1 MLLHRLF
8 FGALMIVAL
17 LALFYADDRL
27 SCRLGPP
34 RPEVYGPQ
42 APPATRPAPPQ
53 YGPQEPAGVESSAA
67 AAAAAPRSVLPL
79 GLERLDGLLVA
90 GVLLLLI
97 VAGTFEM
104 RRLAVAAGH
113 APILNWAVFVNA
125 VLLLI
130 TFHAWNSSGG
140 AAADYRHTVIWL
152 TLALAGAAW
161 LVARRRRPDHAI
173 GDIGVTLL
181 AVLYLGLLAQYLL
194 RLRLSGPAGGWLLL
208 YVVGVVKMGDIGAWF
223 TGRAFGRRK
232 LIAWLSPKKTVEGL
246 AGGVTAS
253 CLTAVLAAWLV
264 RGWPSAANDL
274 HDAFPGPARAVAF
287 GVLAAVVG
295 QAGDL
300 LESLFKRDAQV
311 KDSAAVVPAFGGV
324 LDILDSPLLV
334 APAACGVLLG

>member
-8 FGALMIVAL
+8 FGALLIAAL

-27 SCRLGPP
+27 SRRLGPP
-34 RPEVYGPQ
+34 QSEVYGPQ
-42 APPATRPAPPQ
+42 EPPTTLPPPPQ
-53 YGPQEPAGVESSAA
+53 YGPHEPGDADLSEPPAA
-67 AAAAAPRSVLPL
+67 AAFPL
-79 GLERLDGLLVA
+79 GLDRLDGLLVA

-140 AAADYRHTVIWL
+140 AAADERHTLIWL

-161 LVARRRRPDHAI
+161 LVARRRCPEHAI
-173 GDIGVTLL
+173 GDIAVTLL
-181 AVLYLGLLAQYLL
+181 TVLYLGFLAQYLL

-208 YVVGVVKMGDIGAWF
+208 YAVGVVKICDIGAWF
-223 TGRAFGRRK
+223 TGRTFGRRK
-232 LIAWLSPKKTVEGL
+232 LIEWLSPGKTVEGL
-246 AGGVTAS
+246 VGGIVAS

-264 RGWPSAANDL
+264 RSWPSASDAL
-274 HDAFPGPARAVAF
+274 REAFPGHGRAVAF
-287 GVLAAVVG
+287 GVLAALVG

-300 LESLFKRDAQV
+300 LESLFKRDARV
-311 KDSAAVVPAFGGV
+311 KDSAAAIPSFGGV

-334 APAACGVLLG
+334 APVACWVLLG

>member
-8 FGALMIVAL
+8 FGVLLIAAL

-27 SCRLGPP
+27 SRRLAPP
-34 RPEVYGPQ
+34 PPEVYGPQ
-42 APPATRPAPPQ
+42 EPPTTLPAPPH
-53 YGPQEPAGVESSAA
+53 YGPHEPGNADLSEPPAATAPAA
-67 AAAAAPRSVLPL
+67 ALPL
-79 GLERLDGLLVA
+79 GLDRLDGLLVT

-130 TFHAWNSSGG
+130 TFHAWNSPGG
-140 AAADYRHTVIWL
+140 AAADQRHTLIWL

-161 LVARRRRPDHAI
+161 LVARRRHPEHAI

-181 AVLYLGLLAQYLL
+181 TVLYLGFLAQYLL

-208 YVVGVVKMGDIGAWF
+208 YAVGVVKMCDIGAWF
-223 TGRAFGRRK
+223 TGRSFGRRK
-232 LIAWLSPKKTVEGL
+232 LIEWLSPKKTVEGL
-246 AGGVTAS
+246 AGGVIAS
-253 CLTAVLAAWLV
+253 CLVAVLAAWLV
-264 RGWPSAANDL
+264 RSSSSASDAL
-274 HDAFPGPARAVAF
+274 RDAFPGHGRALAF
-287 GVLAAVVG
+287 GLLAALVG

-311 KDSAAVVPAFGGV
+311 KDSAAAIPSFGGV
-324 LDILDSPLLV
+324 LDILDSPLLAAPV
-334 APAACGVLLG
+334 ACWVLLG